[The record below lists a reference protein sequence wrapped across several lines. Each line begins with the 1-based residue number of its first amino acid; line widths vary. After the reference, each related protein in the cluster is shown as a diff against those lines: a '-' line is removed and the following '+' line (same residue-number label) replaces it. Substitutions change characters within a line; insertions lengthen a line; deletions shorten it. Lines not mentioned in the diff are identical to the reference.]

1 MNNKSEFFLFALML
15 ILVSLR
21 LSAQV
26 SISGIVTDPLGNPIP
41 VLEVGLFI
49 DNGDPSAN
57 FDSSIVAW
65 TMTDSNSHYMIG
77 GIPAGIYRIC
87 FNLHSKD
94 TLHSSMSIV
103 NIELSNQDQLLDVS
117 IQMRENVAYCYV
129 ITSPS
134 NWKKITGK
142 ITGLPVFRKAKIIFE
157 VMKTGEKQVVY
168 TDRDGNFT
176 GVFPPKTGLVKVSV
190 FAHEGKNE
198 WREMESYVQRPR
210 RHR

>member
-1 MNNKSEFFLFALML
+1 MHNKSEYFLFALILM
-15 ILVSLR
+15 LVSLP

-26 SISGIVTDPLGNPIP
+26 SISGVVADPIGNPIP
-41 VLEVGLFI
+41 ELEVGLFI
-49 DNGDPSAN
+49 DNGDPFPN
-57 FDSSIVAW
+57 LDSSMVAW
-65 TMTDSNSHYMIG
+65 TKTDSNGHYMIEE
-77 GIPAGIYRIC
+77 IPAGTYRTC
-87 FNLHSKD
+87 FNFHYKD
-94 TLHSSMSIV
+94 TLHQTMSVV
-103 NIELSNQDQLLDVS
+103 NIELSNQDFLLDVS

-134 NWKKITGK
+134 NWKKIIGK

-190 FAHEGKNE
+190 FTHEGKNE
-198 WREMESYVQRPR
+198 WQEMKSYVQRPQ